1 MYPNFDRG
9 APFHLQL
16 GEYPS
21 FLPGH
26 FSFIT
31 SLINIQTPANRT
43 GCLGLGTEF
52 QHLFAGI

>member
-43 GCLGLGTEF
+43 DEV
-52 QHLFAGI
+52 